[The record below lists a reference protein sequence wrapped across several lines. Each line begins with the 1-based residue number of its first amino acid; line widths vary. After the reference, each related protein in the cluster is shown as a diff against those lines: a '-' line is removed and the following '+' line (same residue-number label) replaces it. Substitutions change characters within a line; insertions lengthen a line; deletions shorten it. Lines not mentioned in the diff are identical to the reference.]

1 MNIERLRG
9 RAKECL
15 PGWAQ
20 DLARRAIAAKRSWLP
35 HARFSFSTAREAPS
49 ASPYGF
55 PISKDN
61 PLEELGAKYLPTKR
75 IHNYLP
81 YY

>member
-1 MNIERLRG
+1 VNIERLRG

-35 HARFSFSTAREAPS
+35 HARFSFSTAREAP
-49 ASPYGF
+49 PRE
-55 PISKDN
+55 
-61 PLEELGAKYLPTKR
+61 PLR
-75 IHNYLP
+75 IP
-81 YY
+81 DIKG